1 VSELPNGVVSM
12 VIAKCKGEVY
22 ESVCTGGSMF
32 LLYEIMMQSLLASE
46 SVLEFMARSLDY
58 FKSQV
63 GILYYFRFLAII
75 FLTHVLLFIPY
86 PFVVRF
92 IRGCHTERKRTF
104 FEKVQRKLI

>member
-1 VSELPNGVVSM
+1 MLICFSLTDVSELPNGVVSM

-58 FKSQV
+58 FKNQV
-63 GILYYFRFLAII
+63 ICHEYTLLGCRG
-75 FLTHVLLFIPY
+75 LTQSISSVC
-86 PFVVRF
+86 RF
-92 IRGCHTERKRTF
+92 IRD
-104 FEKVQRKLI
+104 